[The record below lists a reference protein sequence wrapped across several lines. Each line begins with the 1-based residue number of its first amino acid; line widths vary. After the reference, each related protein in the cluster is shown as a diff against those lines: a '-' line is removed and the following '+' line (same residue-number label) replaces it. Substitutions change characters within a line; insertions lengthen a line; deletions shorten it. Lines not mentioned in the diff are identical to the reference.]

1 MKRKIYLSLI
11 LFLGAFSAFADSYKS
26 NNPMSYPYYIIGE
39 QKITGRSTSTLNNIE
54 YKGFDSRDSLGN
66 IIRTLGGKRTID
78 EKIRYVF
85 PRISTSP
92 YIDLENKEL
101 QYWRQ
106 LDGGVW
112 MSDAESGNAT
122 SDKKLDKDA
131 CILLVLDQSSSL
143 GDDFSSVKQGANVF
157 IDEMYKAS
165 SEGNIRIG
173 IIYFSTMDDTRFFDI
188 TPLTPSSKSRMQNF
202 INNQSN
208 TNKATSM
215 YYSINKGVDMLDEYV
230 NKMNSSNEYENAH
243 IITFTDGLDNTSQ
256 IEEANLYSSK
266 EVYNHVEEKLKSK
279 KINDKL
285 IDSWVIGVQGVDV
298 QKVQLDIMKNQL
310 ESLASEESQFK
321 FLNNMSELIET
332 FSDIA
337 RKLTDQ
343 WKNLSCTSALNHNG
357 LVCWTLGE
365 RPKVNWTFGE
375 RPKVKKHMLLGVNV
389 GAGFSLNRLGYEN
402 YWGEYEYEAVSKVGY
417 KMDFGVDFA
426 YPITTRFGLG
436 CYLSGFFDTG
446 ALERE
451 GTSDSRYIREGTRS
465 GVSFGLLTTIGNY
478 HEKAAFMAG
487 LGCSFDDWNDD
498 YFNADIRL
506 GVLLKNGL
514 YFMTTMSMGSA
525 PYSMTLN
532 LGYNFGALFEVK

>member
-26 NNPMSYPYYIIGE
+26 NNPMSYPYYIMGE

-230 NKMNSSNEYENAH
+230 KNMKSINKYENAH

-365 RPKVNWTFGE
+365 RPKV
-375 RPKVKKHMLLGVNV
+375 KKHMLLGINV
-389 GAGFSLNRLGYEN
+389 GVGFDIRNNVITERVWSDSYGYYYTVAKDLIKET
-402 YWGEYEYEAVSKVGY
+402 EF
-417 KMDFGVDFA
+417 KMNFGVDFA
-426 YPITTRFGLG
+426 YPITEKFGLG
-436 CYLSGFFDTG
+436 AYFSTGFATG
-446 ALERE
+446 E
-451 GTSDSRYIREGTRS
+451 YI
-465 GVSFGLLTTIGNY
+465 GVTFGALTTIGNY
-478 HEKAAFMAG
+478 NEKAAF
-487 LGCSFDDWNDD
+487 LGGIGCD
-498 YFNADIRL
+498 YNLYGDVGVDLRL
-506 GVLLKNGL
+506 GILFKNGL
-514 YFMTTMSMGSA
+514 YLMTTMRMAPSEEVLDNYGRSA
-525 PYSMTLN
+525 TDFAMTFN

>member
-1 MKRKIYLSLI
+1 MKKIYLCLI
-11 LFLGAFSAFADSYKS
+11 GIFIIGALNTFAQKTYKGS
-26 NNPMSYPYYIIGE
+26 NPLSYPYYIMGE
-39 QKITGRSTSTLNNIE
+39 QKITGRETSTLSNIK

-66 IIRTLGGKRTID
+66 IIRTLKGERTID

-112 MSDAESGNAT
+112 MSDAESGNGT
-122 SDKKLDKDA
+122 SNTRLDKDA
-131 CILLVLDQSSSL
+131 CFLLVLDQSSSL
-143 GDDFSSVKQGANVF
+143 GEDFNTVKQGANVF
-157 IDEMYKAS
+157 IEEMYKAS
-165 SEGNIRIG
+165 PDGNIRIG
-173 IIYFSTMDDTRFFDI
+173 IICFSTMDDTRFFDI
-188 TPLTPSSKSRMQNF
+188 TPLTSYSKSRMQNF
-202 INNQSN
+202 INYQSN
-208 TNKATSM
+208 TRKATSM

-266 EVYNHVEEKLKSK
+266 EVYDHVEKKLKTK
-279 KINDKL
+279 EINNKL

-298 QKVQLDIMKNQL
+298 QKIQLDIMKRQL
-310 ESLASEESQFK
+310 ESLASNESQFK

-365 RPKVNWTFGE
+365 KPR
-375 RPKVKKHMLLGVNV
+375 VKKHMLLGINM
-389 GAGFSLNRLGYEN
+389 GLGFGIHYNRYFKNN
-402 YWGEYEYEAVSKVGY
+402 YSGFKLDCGI
-417 KMDFGVDFA
+417 DCA
-426 YPITTRFGLG
+426 YPITPKFGMG
-436 CYLSGFFDTG
+436 GYFSAGADLSS
-446 ALERE
+446 APCI
-451 GTSDSRYIREGTRS
+451 SI
-465 GVSFGLLTTIGNY
+465 GLLTTIGNY
-478 HEKAAFMAG
+478 HEKAAFIGG
-487 LGCSFDDWNDD
+487 LGCNVDLYDGP
-498 YFNADIRL
+498 NADIRL
-506 GVLLKNGL
+506 GVLFRKGV
-514 YFMTTMSMGSA
+514 YIMTAMSMGA
-525 PYSMTLN
+525 MPYAMTFN
-532 LGYNFGALFEVK
+532 IGYNFGALFEVK

>member
-1 MKRKIYLSLI
+1 MKRKFYLSLI

-26 NNPMSYPYYIIGE
+26 NNPMSYPYYIMGE
-39 QKITGRSTSTLNNIE
+39 QKITGRNTSTLNSIE

-112 MSDAESGNAT
+112 MSDVESGNGISNT
-122 SDKKLDKDA
+122 KLDKDA

-143 GDDFSSVKQGANVF
+143 GDDFNSVKQGANVF

-165 SEGNIRIG
+165 SDGNIRIG

-215 YYSINKGVDMLDEYV
+215 YYSINKGIDMLDEYV
-230 NKMNSSNEYENAH
+230 KKMNSINIYENAH

-266 EVYNHVEEKLKSK
+266 EVYNHVEERLKSK

-365 RPKVNWTFGE
+365 RPKV
-375 RPKVKKHMLLGVNV
+375 KKHMLLGVNV
-389 GAGFSLNRLGYEN
+389 GPGFTVTDVEDTGFKLH
-402 YWGEYEYEAVSKVGY
+402 
-417 KMDFGVDFA
+417 FGADFA
-426 YPITTRFGLG
+426 YPITQKFGLG
-436 CYLSGFFDTG
+436 AYFGGGFGEDYVGITFG
-446 ALERE
+446 A
-451 GTSDSRYIREGTRS
+451 
-465 GVSFGLLTTIGNY
+465 LTTIGNY
-478 HEKAAFMAG
+478 HEKAAFLGGIGCDINFMYG
-487 LGCSFDDWNDD
+487 LGVDL
-498 YFNADIRL
+498 RL
-506 GVLLKNGL
+506 GVLFKNGL
-514 YFMTTMSMGSA
+514 YLMTTMSILPSSY
-525 PYSMTLN
+525 YSYNTNTDFAMTFN

>member
-1 MKRKIYLSLI
+1 MKRKIYLALI

-26 NNPMSYPYYIIGE
+26 NNPMSYPYYIMGE

-230 NKMNSSNEYENAH
+230 KNMKSINKYENAH

-365 RPKVNWTFGE
+365 RPKV
-375 RPKVKKHMLLGVNV
+375 KKHMLLGVNV
-389 GAGFSLNRLGYEN
+389 GAGFTVINYRNYVDGYYDGIIKDTGFKLN
-402 YWGEYEYEAVSKVGY
+402 
-417 KMDFGVDFA
+417 FGADFA
-426 YPITTRFGLG
+426 YPITQKFGLG
-436 CYLSGFFDTG
+436 AYFGGGFGEDYVGITLG
-446 ALERE
+446 A
-451 GTSDSRYIREGTRS
+451 
-465 GVSFGLLTTIGNY
+465 LTTIGNY
-478 HEKAAFMAG
+478 HEKAAF
-487 LGCSFDDWNDD
+487 LGGIGCD
-498 YFNADIRL
+498 FNFSHYEQVSVDLRL
-506 GVLLKNGL
+506 GVLFRNGL
-514 YFMTTMSMGSA
+514 YLMTTMSMGPSPISDYTDFA
-525 PYSMTLN
+525 MTFN

>member
-1 MKRKIYLSLI
+1 MKRKIYLALI

-26 NNPMSYPYYIIGE
+26 NNPMSYPYYIMGE

-106 LDGGVW
+106 LDGDVW

-230 NKMNSSNEYENAH
+230 KNMKSINKYENAH

-266 EVYNHVEEKLKSK
+266 EVYNHVEKKLKSK

-298 QKVQLDIMKNQL
+298 QKVQLDIMKKQL

-365 RPKVNWTFGE
+365 KPR
-375 RPKVKKHMLLGVNV
+375 VKKHMLLGINM
-389 GAGFSLNRLGYEN
+389 GLGFGIHYGSSFKL
-402 YWGEYEYEAVSKVGY
+402 
-417 KMDFGVDFA
+417 DFGIDCS
-426 YPITTRFGLG
+426 YPITPKFGMG
-436 CYLSGFFDTG
+436 GYFSAGADLSS
-446 ALERE
+446 APCI
-451 GTSDSRYIREGTRS
+451 SI
-465 GVSFGLLTTIGNY
+465 GLLTTIGNY
-478 HEKAAFMAG
+478 HEKAAFIGG
-487 LGCSFDDWNDD
+487 LGCNVDLG
-498 YFNADIRL
+498 YGPNADIRL
-506 GVLLKNGL
+506 GVLFRKGV
-514 YFMTTMSMGSA
+514 YVMTTMSMGLV
-525 PYSMTLN
+525 PYAMTFN
-532 LGYNFGALFEVK
+532 IGYNFGALFEVK

>member
-230 NKMNSSNEYENAH
+230 KNMKSINKYENAH

-365 RPKVNWTFGE
+365 KPR
-375 RPKVKKHMLLGVNV
+375 VKKHMLLGINM
-389 GAGFSLNRLGYEN
+389 GLGFGIHYGSSFKL
-402 YWGEYEYEAVSKVGY
+402 
-417 KMDFGVDFA
+417 DFGIDCS
-426 YPITTRFGLG
+426 YPITPKFGMG
-436 CYLSGFFDTG
+436 GYFSAGADLSS
-446 ALERE
+446 APCI
-451 GTSDSRYIREGTRS
+451 SI
-465 GVSFGLLTTIGNY
+465 GLLTTIGNY
-478 HEKAAFMAG
+478 HEKAAFIGG
-487 LGCSFDDWNDD
+487 LGCNVDLG
-498 YFNADIRL
+498 YGPNADIRL
-506 GVLLKNGL
+506 GVLFRKGV
-514 YFMTTMSMGSA
+514 YVMTTMSMGSV
-525 PYSMTLN
+525 PYAMTFN
-532 LGYNFGALFEVK
+532 IGYNFGALFEVK

>member
-1 MKRKIYLSLI
+1 MKRKIYLALI

-26 NNPMSYPYYIIGE
+26 NNPMSYPYYIMGE

-230 NKMNSSNEYENAH
+230 KNMKSINKYENAH

-365 RPKVNWTFGE
+365 RPKV
-375 RPKVKKHMLLGVNV
+375 KKHMLLGVNV
-389 GAGFSLNRLGYEN
+389 GVGFRVYEKMYKDYFYEN
-402 YWGEYEYEAVSKVGY
+402 AFSGPTVKRKFEPNTEF
-417 KMDFGVDFA
+417 KMNFGVDFA
-426 YPITTRFGLG
+426 YPITEKFGLG
-436 CYLSGFFDTG
+436 AYFSSGFGDEYVGVTLG
-446 ALERE
+446 A
-451 GTSDSRYIREGTRS
+451 
-465 GVSFGLLTTIGNY
+465 LTTIGNY
-478 HEKAAFMAG
+478 NEKAAF
-487 LGCSFDDWNDD
+487 LGGIGCDIDFGTEVRTS
-498 YFNADIRL
+498 ADIRL
-506 GVLLKNGL
+506 GVLFRNGL
-514 YFMTTMSMGSA
+514 YLMTTMSMGPT
-525 PYSMTLN
+525 PYGNGHYHDHKYTDFAMTFN

>member
-1 MKRKIYLSLI
+1 MKKFYLC
-11 LFLGAFSAFADSYKS
+11 LFGIFIVGALNTFAQKTYKGS
-26 NNPMSYPYYIIGE
+26 NPLSYPYYIMGE
-39 QKITGRSTSTLNNIE
+39 QKITGRNTSTLNSIE

-112 MSDAESGNAT
+112 MSDVESGNGISNT
-122 SDKKLDKDA
+122 KLDKDA

-143 GDDFSSVKQGANVF
+143 GDDFNSVKQGANVF

-165 SEGNIRIG
+165 SDGNIRIG
-173 IIYFSTMDDTRFFDI
+173 IIYFSTMDDTRIFDI
-188 TPLTPSSKSRMQNF
+188 TPLTSSSKSRMQNF

-215 YYSINKGVDMLDEYV
+215 YYSINKGIDMLDEYV
-230 NKMNSSNEYENAH
+230 KKMNSINIYENAH

-266 EVYNHVEEKLKSK
+266 EVYNHVEKKLKSK
-279 KINDKL
+279 KIKEKL

-365 RPKVNWTFGE
+365 RPKV
-375 RPKVKKHMLLGVNV
+375 KKHMLLGVNV
-389 GAGFSLNRLGYEN
+389 GVGFHVVNERNYVPGYYDDDGN
-402 YWGEYEYEAVSKVGY
+402 FVYGY
-417 KMDFGVDFA
+417 YDGTIKKTSYKLHFGADFA
-426 YPITTRFGLG
+426 YPITQKFGLG
-436 CYLSGFFDTG
+436 AYFSGGFGEYYAGITLG
-446 ALERE
+446 A
-451 GTSDSRYIREGTRS
+451 
-465 GVSFGLLTTIGNY
+465 LTTIGNY
-478 HEKAAFMAG
+478 HEKAAF
-487 LGCSFDDWNDD
+487 LGGIGCDINLFGSV
-498 YFNADIRL
+498 YADVRL
-506 GVLLKNGL
+506 GVLFRNGL
-514 YFMTTMSMGSA
+514 YLMTTMSMGPSSYYNNTTDFA
-525 PYSMTLN
+525 MTFN

>member
-1 MKRKIYLSLI
+1 MKRKIYLALI
-11 LFLGAFSAFADSYKS
+11 LFLGAFSAFAESYKS
-26 NNPMSYPYYIIGE
+26 NNPMSYPYYIMGE

-122 SDKKLDKDA
+122 SNTKRDKDA
-131 CILLVLDQSSSL
+131 CILLVLDKSSSL
-143 GDDFSSVKQGANVF
+143 GDDFNSVKQGANVF

-165 SEGNIRIG
+165 SDGNIRIG
-173 IIYFSTMDDTRFFDI
+173 IIYFSTMDDTRIFDI
-188 TPLTPSSKSRMQNF
+188 TPLTSSSKSRMQNF

-215 YYSINKGVDMLDEYV
+215 YYSINKGIDMLDEYV
-230 NKMNSSNEYENAH
+230 KNMNSINIYENAH

-279 KINDKL
+279 KIKEKL

-365 RPKVNWTFGE
+365 RPKV
-375 RPKVKKHMLLGVNV
+375 KKHMLLGVNV
-389 GAGFSLNRLGYEN
+389 GAGFNM
-402 YWGEYEYEAVSKVGY
+402 YEYYYHYYSSEHWEKETDYKVH
-417 KMDFGVDFA
+417 FGIDFA
-426 YPITTRFGLG
+426 YPITQKFGLG
-436 CYLSGFFDTG
+436 AYFSGGFGDFYEGMTFG
-446 ALERE
+446 ALA
-451 GTSDSRYIREGTRS
+451 
-465 GVSFGLLTTIGNY
+465 TIGNY
-478 HEKAAFMAG
+478 HEKAALLMG
-487 LGCSFDDWNDD
+487 LGYDLSMPRN
-498 YFNADIRL
+498 YLTNGGADIRL

-514 YFMTTMSMGSA
+514 YLMTTMTITPFDGYLGGMGITYHEFTDFA
-525 PYSMTLN
+525 MTFN

>member
-1 MKRKIYLSLI
+1 MKRKIYLALI
-11 LFLGAFSAFADSYKS
+11 LFLGAFSAFADSFKS
-26 NNPMSYPYYIIGE
+26 NNPMSYPYYIMGE

-230 NKMNSSNEYENAH
+230 KNMKSINKYENAH

-365 RPKVNWTFGE
+365 KPKAM
-375 RPKVKKHMLLGVNV
+375 KQMLLGINAGV
-389 GAGFSLNRLGYEN
+389 GFDMFEEEKETLT
-402 YWGEYEYEAVSKVGY
+402 GY
-417 KMDFGVDFA
+417 KVNFGIDFA
-426 YPITTRFGLG
+426 YPITQKFGLG
-436 CYLSGFFDTG
+436 AYFSGGFGDFYAGMTFG
-446 ALERE
+446 ALA
-451 GTSDSRYIREGTRS
+451 
-465 GVSFGLLTTIGNY
+465 TIGNY
-478 HEKAAFMAG
+478 HEKAAFLAG
-487 LGCSFDDWNDD
+487 LGCDINIENGAGFDL
-498 YFNADIRL
+498 RL

-514 YFMTTMSMGSA
+514 YLMTTMTMSPSRIAMEYADTSA
-525 PYSMTLN
+525 TNFAMTFN

>member
-26 NNPMSYPYYIIGE
+26 NNPMSYPYYIMGE
-39 QKITGRSTSTLNNIE
+39 QKITGRNTSTLNSIE

-112 MSDAESGNAT
+112 MSDVESGNGISNT
-122 SDKKLDKDA
+122 KLDKDA

-143 GDDFSSVKQGANVF
+143 GDDFNSVKQGANVF

-173 IIYFSTMDDTRFFDI
+173 IIYFSTMDDTRIFDI
-188 TPLTPSSKSRMQNF
+188 TPLTSSSKSRMQSF

-215 YYSINKGVDMLDEYV
+215 YYSINKGIDMLDEYV
-230 NKMNSSNEYENAH
+230 KNMNSINIYENAH

-279 KINDKL
+279 KIKEKL

-310 ESLASEESQFK
+310 ESLASYESQFK

-365 RPKVNWTFGE
+365 K
-375 RPKVKKHMLLGVNV
+375 PKVKKHMLLGVNV
-389 GAGFSLNRLGYEN
+389 GAGFTVTNVGNYVDGYSGFKLN
-402 YWGEYEYEAVSKVGY
+402 
-417 KMDFGVDFA
+417 FGADFA
-426 YPITTRFGLG
+426 YPITQKFGLG
-436 CYLSGFFDTG
+436 AYFSGGFGEEYVGITFG
-446 ALERE
+446 A
-451 GTSDSRYIREGTRS
+451 
-465 GVSFGLLTTIGNY
+465 LTTIGNY
-478 HEKAAFMAG
+478 HEKAAFLGGIGCDFNFMYYG
-487 LGCSFDDWNDD
+487 LVGVDL
-498 YFNADIRL
+498 RL
-506 GVLLKNGL
+506 GVLFKNGL
-514 YFMTTMSMGSA
+514 YLMTTMSMVPSSYYNTKTDFA
-525 PYSMTLN
+525 MTFN

>member
-26 NNPMSYPYYIIGE
+26 NNPMSYPYYIMGE
-39 QKITGRSTSTLNNIE
+39 QKITGRNTSTLNSIE

-112 MSDAESGNAT
+112 MSDVESGNGISNT
-122 SDKKLDKDA
+122 KLDKDA
-131 CILLVLDQSSSL
+131 CFLLVLDESSSL
-143 GDDFSSVKQGANVF
+143 GDDFYTVKQGTKVF
-157 IDEMYKAS
+157 IEEMYKAS

-173 IIYFSTMDDTRFFDI
+173 IICFSTMDDTKIFPI
-188 TPLTPSSKSRMQNF
+188 TSLTYSSMVKMQGF
-202 INNQSN
+202 IENQYN
-208 TNKATSM
+208 RRKATSM
-215 YYSINKGVDMLDEYV
+215 YYSINKGINMLDEYV
-230 NKMNSSNEYENAH
+230 NQIVSSNEYENAH

-256 IEEANLYSSK
+256 LEEEELYAANEIYQFVK
-266 EVYNHVEEKLKSK
+266 NKLKTT
-279 KINDKL
+279 KIKNKL
-285 IDSWVIGVQGVDV
+285 IDSWVIGVQGDDV
-298 QKVQLDIMKNQL
+298 QTVQLDIMKNQL
-310 ESLASEESQFK
+310 ESLASRKSQFIW
-321 FLNNMSELIET
+321 LNNISDLIGT
-332 FSDIA
+332 FSSIA
-337 RKLTDQ
+337 INLTDQ

-365 RPKVNWTFGE
+365 RPKV
-375 RPKVKKHMLLGVNV
+375 KKHMLLGVNV
-389 GAGFSLNRLGYEN
+389 GAGFGLNRLGYEN

-451 GTSDSRYIREGTRS
+451 GTSDSRYVREGTRS

-514 YFMTTMSMGSA
+514 YFMTTMSVGSA